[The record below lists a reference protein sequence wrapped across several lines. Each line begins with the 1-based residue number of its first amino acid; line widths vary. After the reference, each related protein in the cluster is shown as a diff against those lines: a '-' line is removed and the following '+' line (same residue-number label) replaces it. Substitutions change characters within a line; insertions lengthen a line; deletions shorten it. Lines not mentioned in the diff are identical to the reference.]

1 MPLSSFAYRRL
12 ILIANRTT
20 RSGENLK
27 QFKGKIGYLKVIC
40 TFLIT
45 KTEASQSFLSKFFFV
60 SDANDSRAIFESKT
74 NTFPTIKSQIEI
86 LLTVP

>member
-1 MPLSSFAYRRL
+1 
-12 ILIANRTT
+12 
-20 RSGENLK
+20 LK

-45 KTEASQSFLSKFFFV
+45 KTEGRQSFLSKFFFV

-74 NTFPTIKSQIEI
+74 NTFPTIKSQTEI